1 MITRLPAAQK
11 FSFFLLS
18 IILVFYVLITA
29 RMFLYPPA
37 LGVLTG

>member
-1 MITRLPAAQK
+1 MITKLPTSQK

-29 RMFLYPPA
+29 KMF
-37 LGVLTG
+37 